1 MKKYS
6 YQGIDRFKIIFSQF
20 TGVVGIVIFTAFAC
34 FLLYGIRTVQ
44 IYTSNPTLL
53 EDPWVSL
60 ACFALICLIIA
71 WILGLI
77 FINYMPTI
85 WVDDK
90 GLEISM
96 FLFFRIQI
104 PWSDIIDVRIRRF
117 PNGSALV
124 SARKITPFHRIYGW
138 LYSHTFYPSFLIG
151 KGINDRDN
159 LIREIRQR
167 IQRPG

>member
-6 YQGIDRFKIIFSQF
+6 YQGIDHFKVIVSQIM
-20 TGVVGIVIFTAFAC
+20 GMVGIVIFTAFAC
-34 FLLYGIRTVQ
+34 FLVYGIMIVQ

-53 EDPWVSL
+53 EDPRVSL
-60 ACFALICLIIA
+60 ACFALICIVIA

-90 GLEISM
+90 GLEISV
-96 FLFFRIQI
+96 FLFFRVQI
-104 PWSDIIDVRIRRF
+104 PWSDIIDVKIRQF

-124 SARKITPFHRIYGW
+124 SARKITFFHRIYGW
-138 LYSHTFYPSFLIG
+138 LYARTVYPSFLIG
-151 KGINDRDN
+151 QSINNRDN

-167 IQRPG
+167 IQRSV